1 MTNTVLITGA
11 SQGIGKATAL
21 RFAREGYNI
30 VLVARQADRLEAA
43 ADEVRK
49 LGQPALAIPT
59 DVREIEQVRAMVQQA
74 IAHFGQI
81 DVLVNDASV
90 YYMGPVEA
98 ASLSDWQQ
106 IIDTN
111 LWGYIHTIH
120 ALLPHF
126 LERGKGTIVN
136 ISSIGGLDP
145 IPYQVPYTTSK
156 YAITGLTKSLRAELA
171 PKGIH
176 VCGIYPS
183 FIRTRLMERG
193 LFRGNQ
199 PETAHARYELVDRA
213 FHSPFLETPE
223 DVANAIWQGVKHRKS
238 DVLVGTAKL
247 WTTLYHTI
255 PGLVNPIVRRI
266 FGMSDRHA
274 TNSNTQTVELQLS
287 DRSNVRNTNY
297 HNLENRDQSVDQ
309 SLVETE

>member
-1 MTNTVLITGA
+1 MTQTVLITGA

-21 RFAREGYNI
+21 RFAREGYNV
-30 VLVARQADRLEAA
+30 VLAARQPDRLEAA
-43 ADEVRK
+43 AEEIRSIQSSCPDLR
-49 LGQPALAIPT
+49 GHQALAIPT
-59 DVREIEQVRAMVQQA
+59 DVRDVEQVNALVQQA

-126 LERGKGTIVN
+126 LERGKATIVN

-156 YAITGLTKSLRAELA
+156 FAITGLTKSLRSELA

-183 FIRTRLMERG
+183 FIRTQLMERG

-223 DVANAIWQGVKHRKS
+223 DVANAIWKAVTQQKG
-238 DVLVGTAKL
+238 DVVVGTAKL
-247 WTTLYHTI
+247 WTTLYHTV
-255 PGLVNPIVRRI
+255 PGLMKPIFRRV
-266 FGMSDRHA
+266 FGMSDRH
-274 TNSNTQTVELQLS
+274 SS
-287 DRSNVRNTNY
+287 
-297 HNLENRDQSVDQ
+297 QSPGT
-309 SLVETE
+309 S

>member
-1 MTNTVLITGA
+1 MANTVLITGA

-21 RFAREGYNI
+21 RFAREGYNV
-30 VLVARQADRLEAA
+30 VLAARQPDRLEAA
-43 ADEVRK
+43 AEEVRA
-49 LGQPALAIPT
+49 LGQQALAIPT
-59 DVREIEQVRAMVQQA
+59 DVRDIAQVTAMVQKA
-74 IAHFGQI
+74 IARFGQI
-81 DVLVNDASV
+81 DLLINDASV

-98 ASLSDWQQ
+98 ASLNDWQQ
-106 IIDTN
+106 IINTN

-120 ALLPHF
+120 TLLPHF
-126 LERGKGTIVN
+126 LERSKGTIVN

-156 YAITGLTKSLRAELA
+156 FAITGLTKSLRTELA

-199 PETAHARYELVDRA
+199 AGTAQARYKLVDRA
-213 FHSPFLETPE
+213 FHSPLLETPE
-223 DVANAIWQGVKHRKS
+223 DVANAIWKGVKHRKG

-247 WTTLYHTI
+247 WTTLYHTV
-255 PGLVNPIVRRI
+255 PGLANPVVRRI
-266 FGMSDRHA
+266 FGMSDRHSGHLGDSSS
-274 TNSNTQTVELQLS
+274 TKTSES
-287 DRSNVRNTNY
+287 
-297 HNLENRDQSVDQ
+297 
-309 SLVETE
+309 

>member
-1 MTNTVLITGA
+1 MTSTVLITGA

-21 RFAREGYNI
+21 RFAREGYNV
-30 VLVARQADRLEAA
+30 VLAARQLDRLEAA
-43 ADEVRK
+43 AEEVRA
-49 LGQPALAIPT
+49 LGQQALAIPT
-59 DVREIEQVRAMVQQA
+59 DVRDIDQVTAMVQKA
-74 IAHFGQI
+74 IAYFGQI
-81 DVLVNDASV
+81 DLLINDASV

-106 IIDTN
+106 VINTN

-120 ALLPHF
+120 TLLPHF

-156 YAITGLTKSLRAELA
+156 FAITGLTKSLRTELA

-183 FIRTRLMERG
+183 FIRTRLIERG

-199 PETAHARYELVDRA
+199 EKTAQARYKLVDRA
-213 FHSPFLETPE
+213 FHSPVLETPE
-223 DVANAIWQGVKHRKS
+223 DVASAIWKGVKHRKA

-247 WTTLYHTI
+247 WTTLYHTV
-255 PGLVNPIVRRI
+255 PGLVNPVVRRI
-266 FGMSDRHA
+266 FGMSDRH
-274 TNSNTQTVELQLS
+274 
-287 DRSNVRNTNY
+287 
-297 HNLENRDQSVDQ
+297 SVYSASSSQGETSKPQFNDKDHDLVQ
-309 SLVETE
+309 HDSSLM

>member
-30 VLVARQADRLEAA
+30 VLAARQPDRLEAA
-43 ADEVRK
+43 AAEVRT
-49 LGQPALAIPT
+49 LGQQALAIST
-59 DVREIEQVRAMVQQA
+59 DVCDINQVTTMVQQA
-74 IAHFGQI
+74 IAHFGQVDMLI
-81 DVLVNDASV
+81 NDAGI

-106 IIDTN
+106 IMNTN
-111 LWGYIHTIH
+111 LWGYIHTIYT
-120 ALLPHF
+120 LLPHF
-126 LERGKGTIVN
+126 LERGQGTIVN

-156 YAITGLTKSLRAELA
+156 FAITGLTKSLRAELA

-176 VCGIYPS
+176 VCGVYPS
-183 FIRTRLMERG
+183 FIRTQLMERG

-199 PETAHARYELVDRA
+199 ESTAEARYQLVDRA
-213 FHSPFLETPE
+213 LHSPFLETPE
-223 DVANAIWQGVKHRKS
+223 DVANAIWKGVKHRKS

-247 WTTLYHTI
+247 WTALYHTV
-255 PGLVNPIVRRI
+255 PGLLNPVVRRV
-266 FGMSDRHA
+266 FGMSDRHSA
-274 TNSNTQTVELQLS
+274 NFNGIDTVAK
-287 DRSNVRNTNY
+287 
-297 HNLENRDQSVDQ
+297 
-309 SLVETE
+309 